1 MRNSILI
8 AMVSFFSMAFQCQR
22 TYVDHS
28 FVTMKGVIV
37 DATGQPLS
45 DQQLIFGQTQGMDP
59 GYGLD
64 LTTEEINPLRIR
76 AIRTN
81 QDGSF
86 RIIHPDKTAYFVI
99 YRGDSTKFHFL
110 DDSGA
115 LLEKHYLYFN
125 RQKVDIKNVVDFGKV
140 KLIEP

>member
-1 MRNSILI
+1 MKNSILI
-8 AMVSFFSMAFQCQR
+8 AMVAFFTMAFQCQR

-28 FVTMKGVIV
+28 FVTMKGVLV
-37 DATGQPLS
+37 DATGQPLV

-64 LTTEEINPLRIR
+64 LTIEEVNPLRIR

-99 YRGDSTKFHFL
+99 YDRESTQFHFL
-110 DDSGA
+110 GDSGT
-115 LLEKHYLYFN
+115 LVKKNYLYFN
-125 RQKVDIKNVVDFGKV
+125 RGKVDTKNVFDFGIV